1 MILTH
6 LSPTTAHII
15 IINLDYNTSL
25 ENMKNMFAII
35 LTRKWD
41 AKKLL
46 CGSSWIGMV
55 MGWKRKETCIIFHGQ
70 ILTSYV
76 HSFQFRFYFTL
87 LFLNCIFV
95 VMRYEI
101 CMKMHFHYL
110 IYSRIKTF
118 HDTTTLWK
126 YMYLN
131 LSL

>member
-15 IINLDYNTSL
+15 IINLDYNTSPQ
-25 ENMKNMFAII
+25 NMKNMFAII

>member
-1 MILTH
+1 MISIRLF
-6 LSPTTAHII
+6 LSTAHII

-95 VMRYEI
+95 LMRYEKYVWNI
-101 CMKMHFHYL
+101 K
-110 IYSRIKTF
+110 YSLLNIFWNIKSFVIRIRIEN
-118 HDTTTLWK
+118 
-126 YMYLN
+126 MN
-131 LSL
+131 MNMN